1 MIFILFMILGFMLEA
16 PWYYWLLVIFY
27 GILCLTEQKVTTM
40 IFDYILLAIGI
51 LIGAVSLVSTCI
63 GIYKTIKQAEVDC
76 PYECIDIPEGD
87 TDDNTCIACGCIIP
101 EGRRVCIDCEQ
112 DAET

>member
-1 MIFILFMILGFMLEA
+1 
-16 PWYYWLLVIFY
+16 
-27 GILCLTEQKVTTM
+27 M

-51 LIGAVSLVSTCI
+51 LIGVVSLVSTCI
-63 GIYKTIKQAEVDC
+63 GIYKTIKRAEEDC

-87 TDDNTCIACGCIIP
+87 TDNDNTCVACGCIIP
-101 EGRRVCIDCEQ
+101 EGRQVCIDCER